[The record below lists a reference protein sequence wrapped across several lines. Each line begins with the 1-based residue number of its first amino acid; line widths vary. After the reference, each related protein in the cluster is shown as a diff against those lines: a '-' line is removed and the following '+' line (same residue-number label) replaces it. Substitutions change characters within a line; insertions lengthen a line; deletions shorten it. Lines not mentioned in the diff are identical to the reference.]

1 MGATATAVV
10 TDPAASDD
18 NNENEEE
25 YIWYFAIGSM
35 CNPTSITN
43 RELTAIESFPAEV
56 IDYRLE
62 FFGPS
67 GVAGA
72 VPEKGK
78 TFHGVLHK
86 MTASDKNK
94 LDVIELGYDA
104 VPCRVK
110 LYDGSIVDGA
120 LIYVLNHEKAKAW
133 FKKEDDEKIKKE
145 RTNPRRNGT

>member
-1 MGATATAVV
+1 MGTMTTIDSAAAGTATATATAVV

-18 NNENEEE
+18 NNNEEEE

-56 IDYRLE
+56 MDYRLE
-62 FFGPS
+62 FIGPS

-86 MTASDKNK
+86 MTSSDK
-94 LDVIELGYDA
+94 
-104 VPCRVK
+104 
-110 LYDGSIVDGA
+110 
-120 LIYVLNHEKAKAW
+120 
-133 FKKEDDEKIKKE
+133 KKIG
-145 RTNPRRNGT
+145 RY